1 MKTSFSTSQLRFA
14 QDFQFCK
21 QAMDDASIEP
31 ELFCRSD
38 KTHAQSVFAQN
49 VMVTYEDVAAVTV
62 CVCRSS
68 MHQKATEILQNR
80 LSV

>member
-1 MKTSFSTSQLRFA
+1 MMQVLSQSYSAGVTKHMHSQCLHR
-14 QDFQFCK
+14 
-21 QAMDDASIEP
+21 M
-31 ELFCRSD
+31 L
-38 KTHAQSVFAQN
+38 
-49 VMVTYEDVAAVTV
+49 MVTYEDVAAVTV